1 MYDLSIKKQAAK
13 AIARQQ
19 PAVRA
24 QMVADLEALASD
36 PDDPDLDVEAI
47 IGTPYLRLKF
57 RSPAHMFRA
66 IFIRD
71 EGVKVIDI
79 RAVEPRGQ
87 AYDARRL
94 QR

>member
-24 QMVADLEALASD
+24 QMVNDLEALASN

-47 IGTPYLRLKF
+47 VGTPYLRLKF
-57 RSPAHMFRA
+57 RNPTRLFRA

-71 EGVKVIDI
+71 DEVRIIDV

-87 AYDARRL
+87 VYDVRRL

>member
-1 MYDLSIKKQAAK
+1 MYDLTIKKQAAK

-24 QMVADLEALASD
+24 QIAVDLEALAAN
-36 PDDPDLDVEAI
+36 PDDPELDVEAI
-47 IGTPYLRLKF
+47 VGTPYLRLKF
-57 RSPAHMFRA
+57 RNPARAFRT

-71 EGVKVIDI
+71 EEVRIIDV

-87 AYDARRL
+87 AYDVRRL